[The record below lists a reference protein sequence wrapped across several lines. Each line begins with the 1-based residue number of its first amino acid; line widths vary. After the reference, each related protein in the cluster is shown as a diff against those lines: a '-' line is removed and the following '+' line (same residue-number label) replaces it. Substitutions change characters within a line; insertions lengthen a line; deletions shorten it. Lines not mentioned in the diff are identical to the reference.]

1 MESEKSVDIQ
11 KSEKVFYLPY
21 KPVIRESAESS
32 TKLRIIYDASAEISK
47 NGASLNERRETG
59 PPLLNS
65 LHEILRSQMKPII
78 LCRDIQRIFW
88 QIRIKEFGR
97 NSFRFPSISNVL
109 ISTRMFSVNN
119 DSFGK

>member
-1 MESEKSVDIQ
+1 MESEKSVDIR

-78 LCRDIQRIFW
+78 LCRDIQRTFW
-88 QIRIKEFGR
+88 QIRIKEFRR

>member
-47 NGASLNERRETG
+47 NGVSLNERRETG
-59 PPLLNS
+59 PRLLNS
-65 LHEILRSQMKPII
+65 LHEILRSQMRPII
-78 LCRDIQRIFW
+78 LCRGIQRTG
-88 QIRIKEFGR
+88 QIRIKKFGR
-97 NSFRFPSISNVL
+97 NSFGFPSISNVL

>member
-78 LCRDIQRIFW
+78 LCRDIQRTFW
-88 QIRIKEFGR
+88 QIGIKEFGR

>member
-78 LCRDIQRIFW
+78 LCRDIQRTFW
-88 QIRIKEFGR
+88 QIRIKVFGR

>member
-78 LCRDIQRIFW
+78 LCRDIQRTFW
-88 QIRIKEFGR
+88 QIRIKEFRR